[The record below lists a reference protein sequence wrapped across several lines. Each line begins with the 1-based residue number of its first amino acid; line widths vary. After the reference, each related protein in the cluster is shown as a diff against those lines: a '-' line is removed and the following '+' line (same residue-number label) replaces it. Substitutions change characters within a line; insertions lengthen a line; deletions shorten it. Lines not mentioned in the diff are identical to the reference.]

1 MIKSTLAYI
10 VILLGCSMAF
20 FPPSAEVSEADAI
33 IGEWTNAE
41 KDARYH
47 HDENQKEPGK
57 PQIIT

>member
-1 MIKSTLAYI
+1 
-10 VILLGCSMAF
+10 MAF